1 MRNEDYI
8 FTKKSKLIIIFM
20 SGIERIPTPSP
31 ATSSTSSQFLKNPT
45 KLNHQG
51 TDACLEQII
60 KRSKKGA
67 KIQVNLHYS
76 EQTND

>member
-20 SGIERIPTPSP
+20 SGIERIPSP
-31 ATSSTSSQFLKNPT
+31 ATCFTSSQFLKNPT